1 MLITEENINRARLL
15 TLRTA
20 LKLEVLGLKRTAM
33 FRGGRS
39 AYVILKDELGLKGS
53 RESVLQQVER
63 YLEMVE
69 EQSMLI
75 EQGLS
80 E

>member
-20 LKLEVLGLKRTAM
+20 LKLEVLGLK
-33 FRGGRS
+33 RGGRS

-75 EQGLS
+75 DQGLS

>member
-20 LKLEVLGLKRTAM
+20 LKLEVLGLKR
-33 FRGGRS
+33 GGRS
-39 AYVILKDELGLKGS
+39 AYAIVKDELGLKGS

-75 EQGLS
+75 DQGLS